1 MLHAPFMKPL
11 LLLLALLCL
20 NLAQAQKETYPEHPD
35 SVAKPGVPAGEVKG
49 PFPWASTIYPGT
61 TRNYWVYVPAGYE
74 SNIPACSL
82 IIQDGLN
89 RAKGWKLIPTMDNLI
104 HAGDMPMTIGIFI
117 DHGQVKPAFGEKTQ
131 PRFNRSFE
139 YDGLGDRYARFL
151 LEEILPE
158 VSKSYNLS
166 TDPNDRAIG
175 GASSGAICAFTA
187 AWERPD
193 AFRRVLSTIGTYV
206 GLRGGNEYPT
216 LIRKT
221 ENKPLRVYLQD
232 GSSDQDIYAGGWWPA
247 NQDMLAALKFA
258 GYDVH
263 HVWGEG
269 GHNSKHAAAIM
280 PDALRWL
287 WRDYPQ
293 PIAAGTPAKRRTNLV
308 LPNDTWQLV
317 SEGHRYTEGPAVNAK
332 GEVFFSDVPASKIH
346 KVGLDGSVSLF
357 AEDTGGANGLMADGK
372 GGLVACQM
380 RAKKLAYY
388 NADGTSRTL
397 LEGMAAN
404 DLVLLADGSGYF
416 TEPRAQKVWHFTSSG
431 NTQSI
436 DVPFEFPNGIV
447 TTADQAF
454 VWVADSRSSFV
465 YSYQRQADGKLTHS
479 QRYGYLHC
487 PDAESESIAD
497 GMTID
502 EEGRL
507 YVATKLGVQI
517 LDQLG
522 RVHLI
527 LPNPHPENKKLS
539 NVAFGG
545 PELDTLFV
553 TCTDKVYK
561 RRLKTKG
568 VVPSRGPAPVSKPG
582 L

>member
-1 MLHAPFMKPL
+1 M
-11 LLLLALLCL
+11 
-20 NLAQAQKETYPEHPD
+20 
-35 SVAKPGVPAGEVKG
+35 
-49 PFPWASTIYPGT
+49 
-61 TRNYWVYVPAGYE
+61 
-74 SNIPACSL
+74 
-82 IIQDGLN
+82 
-89 RAKGWKLIPTMDNLI
+89 
-104 HAGDMPMTIGIFI
+104 
-117 DHGQVKPAFGEKTQ
+117 
-131 PRFNRSFE
+131 
-139 YDGLGDRYARFL
+139 
-151 LEEILPE
+151 
-158 VSKSYNLS
+158 SKSYNLS

-232 GSSDQDIYAGGWWPA
+232 GSSDLDIYAGGWWPA

-357 AEDTGGANGLMADGK
+357 AE
-372 GGLVACQM
+372 
-380 RAKKLAYY
+380 RH
-388 NADGTSRTL
+388 R
-397 LEGMAAN
+397 
-404 DLVLLADGSGYF
+404 
-416 TEPRAQKVWHFTSSG
+416 
-431 NTQSI
+431 
-436 DVPFEFPNGIV
+436 
-447 TTADQAF
+447 
-454 VWVADSRSSFV
+454 
-465 YSYQRQADGKLTHS
+465 
-479 QRYGYLHC
+479 
-487 PDAESESIAD
+487 
-497 GMTID
+497 
-502 EEGRL
+502 GR
-507 YVATKLGVQI
+507 
-517 LDQLG
+517 
-522 RVHLI
+522 
-527 LPNPHPENKKLS
+527 
-539 NVAFGG
+539 
-545 PELDTLFV
+545 
-553 TCTDKVYK
+553 
-561 RRLKTKG
+561 
-568 VVPSRGPAPVSKPG
+568 
-582 L
+582 